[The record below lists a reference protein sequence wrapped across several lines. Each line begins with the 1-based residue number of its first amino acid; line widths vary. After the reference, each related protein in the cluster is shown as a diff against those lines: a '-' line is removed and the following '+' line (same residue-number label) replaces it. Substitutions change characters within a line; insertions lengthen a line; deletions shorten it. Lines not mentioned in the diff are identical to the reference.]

1 MSDTNATLAQ
11 FDNLIAADGPA
22 ALVVREH
29 LIPAEGADAVFFP
42 ATFADIGY
50 NIDYEKVE
58 SIKHNRDRERDFDKF
73 NPRHNVC
80 LIDSVGSQ
88 ANRIEP
94 MFKEEPY
101 SALVPQIVI
110 KAGDREINLLDA
122 GHRAGDALARCSALK
137 NELNAAFQA
146 ILKNNNALPLAK
158 IAPTSLVFGVWDSR
172 DTQAKLPRLIASTI
186 RAYDVRKLT
195 RSATYIAPF
204 DYATANVFTEEEKQK
219 AEGDEKN
226 PLSKRGFVNALNT
239 AKNPND
245 PKCHGGVIADGGIR
259 RDAVL
264 ALSALRL
271 LKADTPDN
279 TDKLR
284 RYILG
289 LALVAFTK
297 LPLAY
302 YRQGTILTLD
312 PDKSREFK
320 QVGSDGCRVDAG
332 ITHETA
338 LAFAQAAA
346 CDFVIG
352 QNKTVNFDGETAKS
366 DLKETKEEKKK
377 AKGKKGSLSAENTA
391 PEAETTSE
399 LSL

>member
-1 MSDTNATLAQ
+1 MNDTNTDITR

-22 ALVVREH
+22 ALVVRDH

-42 ATFADIGY
+42 ATYADIGY
-50 NIDYEKVE
+50 NIDWENHK
-58 SIKHNRDRERDFDKF
+58 DRSGR
-73 NPRHNVC
+73 NVC

-88 ANRIEP
+88 ANRMEP

-101 SALVPQIVI
+101 SDLVPQIVI
-110 KAGDREINLLDA
+110 KAGEKEINLLDA
-122 GHRAGDALARCSALK
+122 GHRAGDAIVRCSALK
-137 NELNAAFQA
+137 DELYAAFQA

-172 DTQAKLPRLIASTI
+172 DTQAKLPRLIASTV

-195 RSATYIAPF
+195 RSATYISPF
-204 DYATANVFTEEEKQK
+204 DYSSADVFTEEEKQK
-219 AEGDEKN
+219 AEGDDKN

-271 LKADTPDN
+271 LNADTPDN
-279 TDKLR
+279 TFKLQ

-312 PDKSREFK
+312 PDNKRNIEE
-320 QVGSDGCRVDAG
+320 VRNDGTRSDAAVK
-332 ITHETA
+332 HETA
-338 LAFAQAAA
+338 LAYAKVAAR
-346 CDFVIG
+346 DFVIG
-352 QNKTVNFDGETAKS
+352 KSKTVSFDVEKAKV
-366 DLKETKEEKKK
+366 DLNETKEKK
-377 AKGKKGSLSAENTA
+377 AKNKKA
-391 PEAETTSE
+391 
-399 LSL
+399 